1 MSLQQGNDVNTS
13 SLSRTLQ
20 QSLQE
25 VLNEVGMG
33 DNFLLGA
40 PSPAP
45 ALNPLLQQQNLP
57 QNNNGTVNLPQN
69 LNLSALK
76 MPGLGNNS
84 LTSANANA
92 LAVLGGAA
100 AAGGAGTNFLS
111 QQPALQ
117 PQANNRNANALAALS
132 QSQMRPSEALGMSTE
147 ELLLAAATEKRML
160 EQSQQRMAA
169 RQQALAEK
177 TLESR
182 RLYQE
187 SLLAL
192 MKGNNN
198 NTSTGLVGLVNSS
211 GLQGIMQ
218 QLKPQP
224 QVVQANPMP
233 TLADS
238 QSKTAIK
245 VLGTSLRKKDSPY
258 LDVSGLRDPDV
269 SDKRTRGGVTEPF
282 PEKLH
287 RMLDE
292 VRADGKDDVISFF
305 AHGRA
310 FAVHDPD
317 RFTSEVM
324 PKFFKQSRL
333 SSFQRQLNLYGFTRI
348 TSGPDAG
355 GYYHELFLQGRPNL
369 AVHMRRVGLPQGEDR
384 RKMRAKNMR
393 SEPNFYAMGNV
404 KDAKV
409 NIPGLR

>member
-1 MSLQQGNDVNTS
+1 
-13 SLSRTLQ
+13 
-20 QSLQE
+20 
-25 VLNEVGMG
+25 MG
-33 DNFLLGA
+33 DNLLLGN
-40 PSPAP
+40 PSQAP
-45 ALNPLLQQQNLP
+45 ARNPLLQQNLP
-57 QNNNGTVNLPQN
+57 QNLRTASRSAS
-69 LNLSALK
+69 LNLSAFN
-76 MPGLGNNS
+76 MPSTACSAYGNNS
-84 LTSANANA
+84 FLSQGANFTNANA
-92 LAVLGGAA
+92 LASLGGGSGANAA
-100 AAGGAGTNFLS
+100 SLLS
-111 QQPALQ
+111 QQ
-117 PQANNRNANALAALS
+117 NAKALAAL
-132 QSQMRPSEALGMSTE
+132 QQAKMRPSEALGMSTE

-160 EQSQQRMAA
+160 EQAKQRMAA

-192 MKGNNN
+192 MKSNGSNGSNAVLGNPNSLAGMVNPNN
-198 NTSTGLVGLVNSS
+198 LSQSQGL
-211 GLQGIMQ
+211 LQQI
-218 QLKPQP
+218 KPQTHVP
-224 QVVQANPMP
+224 INPIP
-233 TLADS
+233 SLAET

-258 LDVSGLRDPDV
+258 LDVSGLKDPDV

-287 RMLDE
+287 RMLEE
-292 VRADGKDDVISFF
+292 VKAEGKDDIISFF
-305 AHGRA
+305 SHGRA

-324 PKFFKQSRL
+324 PKYFKQSRL

-369 AVHMRRVGLPQGEDR
+369 SVHMRRVGLPKGEDR
-384 RKMRAKNMR
+384 RKMRAKNLR
-393 SEPNFYAMGNV
+393 CEPNFYAMGNV

-409 NIPGLR
+409 NIPGLM